1 MKLEL
6 DKELSRLNWYEQ
18 RIETINDDRY
28 SINDTWDID
37 KVKESIQR
45 NVDQGATESFN
56 DVADNQWHGIPW
68 VVVNGVTRRYGYT
81 K

>member
-6 DKELSRLNWYEQ
+6 DKELSRISWYEQ
-18 RIETINDDRY
+18 RIDMINDDRY

-45 NVDQGATESFN
+45 NVDQGATEN
-56 DVADNQWHGIPW
+56 LQDLPNYVGAECPW
-68 VVVNGVTRRYGYT
+68 VIVNGVTRRYGYT